1 MTYQTIKSQNVAGK
15 TVLVRVDYNVP
26 IQDGS
31 ITDDLRIRASLPTLE
46 YLRQAGAAKIILIS
60 HLGRPEG
67 ETPELSLR
75 PVAERLAELLSAG
88 SAGSVNDATSNVSST
103 STSTS
108 TSTGTG
114 TGNANA
120 NATGNANNSSASP
133 ANSST
138 GNASAAAQI
147 PPTVNFV
154 SAVTGAE
161 VETAAADLKNGEIL
175 LLENL
180 RFYPGETANDPD
192 FIKSII
198 DAVKA
203 AIYVQ
208 DGFAIVHRAHAST
221 SAVAKFLPVY
231 MGLLLEKEVKNLTKA
246 TENPEKP
253 VLMIIGGAKV
263 EDKKPLIEKF
273 VQDANQI
280 VVGGKIAADG
290 YPSGPKIYVAED
302 FDEDATGAKLD
313 VGPLSMS
320 KIAGYITDA
329 KTIIWNGL
337 LGKAEDPTYATAST
351 ITAEL
356 LGERTDATTVICG
369 GDTTG
374 FVEQLMKQ
382 HPNLHY
388 SLVSTGGGAALEF
401 LLGKDLPGL
410 AVIQQ
415 A

>member
-1 MTYQTIKSQNVAGK
+1 MAYQTIKTQTVTGK

-26 IQDGS
+26 MKDGK
-31 ITDDLRIRASLPTLE
+31 ITDDLRIRASLPTLQ
-46 YLRQAGAAKIILIS
+46 YLRAAGAAKIILIS

-67 ETPELSLR
+67 VDPQFSLA
-75 PVAERLAELLSAG
+75 PVAQRLEELLAKDDK
-88 SAGSVNDATSNVSST
+88 AASVRFV
-103 STSTS
+103 
-108 TSTGTG
+108 
-114 TGNANA
+114 
-120 NATGNANNSSASP
+120 P
-133 ANSST
+133 AV
-138 GNASAAAQI
+138 A
-147 PPTVNFV
+147 
-154 SAVTGAE
+154 GAE
-161 VETAAADLKNGEIL
+161 VETAVANLKAGEIL

-180 RFYPGETANDPD
+180 RFYPGEKANDPE
-192 FIKSII
+192 FIRSI
-198 DAVKA
+198 VA
-203 AIYVQ
+203 ATGAELYVQ
-208 DGFAIVHRAHAST
+208 DGFAVVHRAHAST
-221 SAVAKFLPVY
+221 SAIAQFLPVY
-231 MGLLLEKEVKNLTKA
+231 MGLLLEKEVKNLTRVTA
-246 TENPEKP
+246 NPEKP

-290 YPSGPKIYVAED
+290 YPASEKIYVAED

-313 VGPLSMS
+313 VGPLSMT
-320 KIAGYITDA
+320 KIADYITDA

-337 LGKAEDPTYATAST
+337 LGKAEDPAYAAAST

-356 LGERTDATTVICG
+356 MGEKDDATTVVCG

-374 FVEQLMKQ
+374 FVEQLMLH

-401 LLGKDLPGL
+401 LLGKELPGL